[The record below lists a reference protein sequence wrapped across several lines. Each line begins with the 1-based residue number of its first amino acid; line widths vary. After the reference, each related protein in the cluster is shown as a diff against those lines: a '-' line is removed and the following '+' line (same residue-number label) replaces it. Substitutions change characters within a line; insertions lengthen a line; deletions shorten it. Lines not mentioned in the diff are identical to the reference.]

1 MLKKIY
7 HFAVQSEMGSEATS
21 KESEVEYEICTILS
35 RTSTIDLSIK
45 DKILEEAKYRGYDID
60 KFIWVEQ

>member
-1 MLKKIY
+1 
-7 HFAVQSEMGSEATS
+7 MGSGTTS
-21 KESEVEYEICTILS
+21 KESAVEYEIYTILS

>member
-1 MLKKIY
+1 MY
-7 HFAVQSEMGSEATS
+7 SEATS

-35 RTSTIDLSIK
+35 RTSTIDISIK

>member
-1 MLKKIY
+1 M
-7 HFAVQSEMGSEATS
+7 S

-45 DKILEEAKYRGYDID
+45 DKIFEEEKYRGYDID
-60 KFIWVEQ
+60 KFIWVEQCAVSLSSLSE